1 VKKKYQYF
9 LIISLWMVF
18 FAYPSFAEDI
28 YVTGIIN
35 ITMRTGPGVEH
46 KIIAMLE
53 TGTRLELVEHQ
64 KDWSQIKKASGET
77 GWVLSRFLSQ
87 KIPDARLVEKLKKD
101 NQNLVSRLGTV
112 EEENKRLSVKNGTLV
127 RVEENYNRLKQE
139 SADFLKLNKKYKE
152 IKQQHETQKSQIDI
166 LEDDLNNDE
175 KLWFLSGAGV
185 FIVGLFLGLSLRK
198 KKKSS
203 LL

>member
-1 VKKKYQYF
+1 MKKIHQYF

-18 FAYPSFAEDI
+18 FAYPSFAKDI

-46 KIIAMLE
+46 KIITMLE
-53 TGTRLELVEHQ
+53 TGTKLEIVEYQ
-64 KDWSQIKKASGET
+64 KDWSQVKKASGET
-77 GWVLSRFLSQ
+77 GWVVSRFLTQ
-87 KIPDARLVEKLKKD
+87 EIPDVLLVGKLKKD
-101 NQNLVSRLGTV
+101 NQNLISRFAEIEAKNKTLLAKNAALIRI
-112 EEENKRLSVKNGTLV
+112 EESYNK
-127 RVEENYNRLKQE
+127 LKRE
-139 SADFLKLNKKYKE
+139 SADFLKLDEKYKE
-152 IKQQHETQKSQIDI
+152 IKQQYEAQKHQVEM
-166 LEDDLNNDE
+166 LENDLSNDE

-185 FIVGLFLGLSLRK
+185 FIVGMFLGLSMRK